1 MDEFEKASR
10 KKWKL
15 MSKSILREQKGK
27 SEVQKILKHHFHVKH
42 EEKEFLKDMTSFK
55 KFKKIKFKEDNES
68 DQDDDRE
75 RLFL

>member
-15 MSKSILREQKGK
+15 MSKSILREQKGN
-27 SEVQKILKHHFHVKH
+27 SEVQKILKHHFH
-42 EEKEFLKDMTSFK
+42 MTSFK